1 MVTVLVVMVLD
12 GGCNVD
18 CGDGDGDGGGDVY
31 HGRQTE
37 LLEAL
42 DEERS
47 SCIIKASSALP

>member
-1 MVTVLVVMVLD
+1 MGLYSITASLASSSVDVVD
-12 GGCNVD
+12 
-18 CGDGDGDGGGDVY
+18 DVY